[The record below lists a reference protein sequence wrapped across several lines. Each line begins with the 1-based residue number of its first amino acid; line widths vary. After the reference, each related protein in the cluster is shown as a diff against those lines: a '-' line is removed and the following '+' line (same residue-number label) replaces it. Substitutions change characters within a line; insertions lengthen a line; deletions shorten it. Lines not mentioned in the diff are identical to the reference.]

1 MGKKILYGIDE
12 YTKDKKKTGEDG
24 TQQVTAPFLASAAT
38 PTQEEAP
45 KPEMIE
51 MATPSAQSTQATVS
65 EPVVPATVTPTG
77 TQTGA
82 SGTANV
88 NQPLTTVDLAREHMN
103 QARNKVY
110 EILNRKFTFKAEESP
125 LYSILQQQYEKQAQK
140 AAGQAY
146 ARAVANTGGYGSSY
160 ATLAAEE
167 ARRGTMEGFNDQ
179 IPALYQA
186 AKDEFLQER
195 QSALDWYSQSRQ
207 MYEDALDEQME
218 SSLDIAYTMW
228 GDGDNEEAVRAAL
241 AEQGIGSSAIETII
255 SQVKRGY
262 ATGLQQD
269 AAISEIKNQQ
279 AYNTGANLAATL
291 AGQGKTAEEIRA
303 ALVESGTPAAIVDQI
318 MSERLEQSYADAAAQ
333 AGLDKIAADARDEAE
348 AKEATDAY
356 NNWLSQWLSNPDE
369 TAIRAA
375 MKEAG
380 ISDAAIN
387 SAMVGFMEYSAAQNE
402 YKAGVEAIEK
412 SARDE
417 AEAKE
422 ATDAYNNWLSQ
433 WLSNPDETAIRAAM
447 KKTGISDAA
456 INYAMLGF
464 MEYSTIQADYNK
476 TAESTSGGL
485 TTEQKTE
492 LGNAATD
499 DYDGTNKNQIETQLK
514 QNGMTQEEAD
524 KVISN
529 LEEQEKAA
537 LDDASKTVSNISD
550 AVTYKNELDKSKA
563 NGTLSVAEYD
573 QRIAENSAKIM
584 TEVTKG
590 LDDLSD
596 MDYEALGISQAEWD
610 GMDDGDK
617 KLSVFVQVGE
627 LVKQGIVRWGDYYKM
642 LSDDTA
648 EFFASNEYKNS
659 ETPIR
664 DTMDRAIIIQDLRD
678 SGYLL
683 GDDYVSLLYGEIL
696 PKIENTPAFQTIVN
710 YANEWKT
717 IKGENLSTSQFFNK
731 LESGNYLA
739 PGVTTTGK
747 DAVKNY
753 TQEEKEIMLM
763 MARFI
768 ANRDGPVVN
777 VPQVTPGTQNRPTT
791 GKTGGAHDIH
801 YVRD

>member
-12 YTKDKKKTGEDG
+12 YTKDKRKTGEDG
-24 TQQVTAPFLASAAT
+24 TQQVTAPFLASAAK

-45 KPEMIE
+45 KPAMLE

-65 EPVVPATVTPTG
+65 ETVVPTKVTPTS

-255 SQVKRGY
+255 SQVKSGY

-279 AYNTGANLAATL
+279 AYTTGANLAATL
-291 AGQGKTAEEIRA
+291 AGQGKTTEEIRA

-375 MKEAG
+375 MK
-380 ISDAAIN
+380 
-387 SAMVGFMEYSAAQNE
+387 
-402 YKAGVEAIEK
+402 KA
-412 SARDE
+412 
-417 AEAKE
+417 
-422 ATDAYNNWLSQ
+422 
-433 WLSNPDETAIRAAM
+433 
-447 KKTGISDAA
+447 GISDAA

-476 TAESTSGGL
+476 TAGSSSATSGGL

-499 DYDGTNKNQIETQLK
+499 AYDGTNKNQIETQLK

-664 DTMDRAIIIQDLRD
+664 DTKDRAIIIQDLRD

-763 MARFI
+763 MAREYL
-768 ANRDGPVVN
+768 NKTDE
-777 VPQVTPGTQNRPTT
+777 VTLKEIQEKYGITPNKSETGKKPTV

>member
-24 TQQVTAPFLASAAT
+24 AQQVTAPFLASAAK

-45 KPEMIE
+45 KPAMLE
-51 MATPSAQSTQATVS
+51 MATPSAQSTQTTVS
-65 EPVVPATVTPTG
+65 ETVVPTMVTPTG

-146 ARAVANTGGYGSSY
+146 ARAVANTGGFGSSY

-167 ARRGTMEGFNDQ
+167 ARRSTMEGFNDQ
-179 IPALYQA
+179 TYQLYQA

-255 SQVKRGY
+255 SQVKSGY

-279 AYNTGANLAATL
+279 AYTTGANLAASL

-303 ALVESGTPAAIVDQI
+303 ALVASGTPAAIVDQI

-447 KKTGISDAA
+447 KEAGISDAA

-476 TAESTSGGL
+476 TAGSSSATSGGL

-499 DYDGTNKNQIETQLK
+499 AYDGTNKNQIETQLK

-550 AVTYKNELDKSKA
+550 AVTYKDELDKSKD

-596 MDYEALGISQAEWD
+596 MDYEALGISQSEWD
-610 GMDDGDK
+610 GMEDSDQ
-617 KLSVFVQVGE
+617 KLAVFDAVGE
-627 LVKQGIVRWGDYYKM
+627 LVKQGVVTQTDYYKM
-642 LSDDTA
+642 LYNDTN
-648 EFFASNEYKNS
+648 ELFSSKEYKES
-659 ETPIR
+659 KTQTR
-664 DTMDRAIIIQDLRD
+664 DILDRAIFVKDLREN
-678 SGYLL
+678 GYLS
-683 GDDYVSLLYGEIL
+683 GDDYTRIMVEIIATEMENQPAIKEVKGQVIFDFNAGVGKVSDEQMKAVEEIL
-696 PKIENTPAFQTIVN
+696 KIIVN
-710 YANEWKT
+710 KRKDTVTKPNYNEANK
-717 IKGENLSTSQFFNK
+717 IF
-731 LESGNYLA
+731 A
-739 PGVTTTGK
+739 TG
-747 DAVKNY
+747 
-753 TQEEKEIMLM
+753 
-763 MARFI
+763 
-768 ANRDGPVVN
+768 G
-777 VPQVTPGTQNRPTT
+777 GS
-791 GKTGGAHDIH
+791 GGAHDIH

>member
-45 KPEMIE
+45 KPEMLE
-51 MATPSAQSTQATVS
+51 MATPSAQSTQTTVP
-65 EPVVPATVTPTG
+65 ETVVPTKVTPTS

-167 ARRGTMEGFNDQ
+167 ARRSTMEGFNDQ
-179 IPALYQA
+179 TYQLYQA

-218 SSLDIAYTMW
+218 SGLDIAYTMW
-228 GDGDNEEAVRAAL
+228 GDGDNEDAVRAAL

-255 SQVKRGY
+255 SQVKSGY
-262 ATGLQQD
+262 TTGLQQD

-279 AYNTGANLAATL
+279 AYTTGANLAANL

-303 ALVESGTPAAIVDQI
+303 ALVENGTPAAIVDQI

-375 MKEAG
+375 MK
-380 ISDAAIN
+380 
-387 SAMVGFMEYSAAQNE
+387 
-402 YKAGVEAIEK
+402 KA
-412 SARDE
+412 
-417 AEAKE
+417 
-422 ATDAYNNWLSQ
+422 
-433 WLSNPDETAIRAAM
+433 
-447 KKTGISDAA
+447 GISDAA

-464 MEYSTIQADYNK
+464 MEYSTIQAEYNQ
-476 TAESTSGGL
+476 TTGSSSGL

-492 LGNAATD
+492 LGNAAAE
-499 DYDGTNKNQIETQLK
+499 DYDRENKTQIETQLK
-514 QNGMTQEEAD
+514 QQGMTQEEAD

-537 LDDASKTVSNISD
+537 LEDASKTVSNISD
-550 AVTYKNELDKSKA
+550 AVTYKDELDKSKA

-584 TEVTKG
+584 TEVKKG

-596 MDYEALGISQAEWD
+596 MDYEALGISQSEWD
-610 GMDDGDK
+610 GMEDSDQ
-617 KLSVFVQVGE
+617 KLAVFDAVGE
-627 LVKQGIVRWGDYYKM
+627 LVKQGVVTQTDYYKM
-642 LSDDTA
+642 LYNDTN
-648 EFFASNEYKNS
+648 ELFSSKEYKES
-659 ETPIR
+659 KTQTR
-664 DTMDRAIIIQDLRD
+664 DILDRAIFVKDLRED
-678 SGYLL
+678 GYLS
-683 GDDYVSLLYGEIL
+683 GDDYTRIMVEIIATEMENQPAIKEINGQVIFDFNAGVGKVSDEQMEAVKEIL
-696 PKIENTPAFQTIVN
+696 TMISNKRKDTVTKPNYNEANKIFA
-710 YANEWKT
+710 
-717 IKGENLSTSQFFNK
+717 
-731 LESGNYLA
+731 
-739 PGVTTTGK
+739 TG
-747 DAVKNY
+747 
-753 TQEEKEIMLM
+753 
-763 MARFI
+763 
-768 ANRDGPVVN
+768 G
-777 VPQVTPGTQNRPTT
+777 GS
-791 GKTGGAHDIH
+791 GGAHDIH